1 MESEDTAEHMDTES
15 SRSVFSIHRN
25 AGSFACKM
33 YPKGTSFT
41 MLPTSNTFVQGQVC
55 TESREAPSSE
65 KVSLEV
71 EVGNPFLVVA
81 GRSYY

>member
-1 MESEDTAEHMDTES
+1 MGSGDTAEYMNTEL
-15 SRSVFSIHRN
+15 SRSVFSMQPN
-25 AGSFACKM
+25 VGSFACSK
-33 YPKGTSFT
+33 YSKGTTFT
-41 MLPTSNTFVQGQVC
+41 LLATSNTFVQGQVC

-71 EVGNPFLVVA
+71 EVGNPFPVVA